1 MARICFF
8 ARKIGAI
15 ISPRWDFLARFNSK
29 NDFSGSE
36 TCANYYKENLAE
48 FVRDFEL
55 SHIKPLER
63 RRLSIASKCASTLF
77 AEIQSSIESGGIESK
92 NIESS
97 EIQSQ
102 NTQDLKNTQSL
113 ENTAQPLIFSSY
125 TGEINRCFF
134 LLNEIKK
141 GEAISPSSFSLSV
154 LNATPALL
162 AINSANHSE
171 ILAISANPALENA
184 AITGFSK
191 LKELQDRGL
200 CGVAV
205 IFSYY
210 ERLAKEIQKEAD
222 EFYMSAFE
230 MSLDASFGGVKC
242 EIDISSLDLI
252 NSIKNEENI
261 ASDFPF
267 LCAIKALK
275 STQKPQKWEIV
286 NDKMKFAWSI
296 ENAN

>member
-1 MARICFF
+1 MAKICFF

-15 ISPRWDFLARFNSK
+15 ISPRWDFAHRFNYK
-29 NDFSGSE
+29 NDFSKTES
-36 TCANYYKENLAE
+36 CANYYKENLGE

-77 AEIQSSIESGGIESK
+77 AEIQSNIESK

-97 EIQSQ
+97 EIQCKK
-102 NTQDLKNTQSL
+102 DLQ
-113 ENTAQPLIFSSY
+113 NTAQPLIFSSY

-162 AINSANHSE
+162 AINTANHSE

-184 AITGFSK
+184 VLTGFSK

-230 MSLDASFGGVKC
+230 MSLNASFGSVKC
-242 EIDISSLDLI
+242 ELNLD
-252 NSIKNEENI
+252 SIKTDNLIESRFNEENI

-267 LCAIKALK
+267 LCAAKALK

-286 NDKMKFAWSI
+286 NNKMKFAWSI